1 MITDASPTVKGCAED
16 VALVGIAIALNA
28 SEFQRNVLIRC
39 NDLRELAPVE
49 YATAANRKGNER
61 VPNSYAWLSGLSDA
75 RQPFGFHAV
84 MIFATA
90 VTRNS

>member
-1 MITDASPTVKGCAED
+1 MICRSGSPELPLRVTVLFALTSAEARTITGD
-16 VALVGIAIALNA
+16 RPSPNLLEN
-28 SEFQRNVLIRC
+28 
-39 NDLRELAPVE
+39 APVE

-61 VPNSYAWLSGLSDA
+61 VPNSYARLSGLSDA